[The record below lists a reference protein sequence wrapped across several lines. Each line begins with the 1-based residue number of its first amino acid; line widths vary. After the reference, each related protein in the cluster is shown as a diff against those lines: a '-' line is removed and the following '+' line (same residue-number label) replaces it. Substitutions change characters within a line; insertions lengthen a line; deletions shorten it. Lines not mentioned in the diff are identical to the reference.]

1 MMNGVA
7 MFQEQ
12 VTFAKS
18 NPLPPR
24 SSFSVTAR
32 RFVIRADHICA
43 YMQSWVGFKNHKYF
57 IQTTLWSAI
66 YSLLYMV
73 GQIPIIYEG
82 IKLIIQKKKVTVQI
96 IMSLVIFLTV
106 LFAAYIALISLRHF
120 TVAMINLTIMKQLQ
134 KDTTKN
140 LKFTTEDQPVRTVK
154 RSAEVGG
161 YSLHGFSLVSA
172 VIIQKCRNGMM
183 NTILALL
190 TTILVKTLFNV
201 CIFV

>member
-1 MMNGVA
+1 MNGVA

-120 TVAMINLTIMKQLQ
+120 TVAMINLSHNETITERYNKKPQIYDRGSACKNCEEICGSRWLFITWIFPCFCCYYPKMPKWDDEH
-134 KDTTKN
+134 DTGVIDN
-140 LKFTTEDQPVRTVK
+140 NPREDIV
-154 RSAEVGG
+154 
-161 YSLHGFSLVSA
+161 
-172 VIIQKCRNGMM
+172 
-183 NTILALL
+183 
-190 TTILVKTLFNV
+190 
-201 CIFV
+201 